1 MINQQGSLKKH
12 SVFLQGDKVRFI
24 WTSSHNHRSFNMK
37 LRKGMSLRD
46 WITLGAAVVLITT
59 AFVWGMRCG
68 AENST
73 QTIVTSDTVKLK
85 EVISDTVIRWFEKIV
100 WKEVEPETIYVYA
113 DTIDVD
119 TIWGRWPEAI
129 IALDYGKGRL
139 SFTSLLP
146 VPDSQGV
153 REGIIKDY
161 SYRVGERFAI
171 RAKGEGF
178 HVRTKR
184 SGPRFEVGVGSGVR
198 LAGDTLQARVVPFA
212 HASLVYRG
220 LSLGP
225 RLDTKGL
232 HLTLQYTWRF

>member
-1 MINQQGSLKKH
+1 
-12 SVFLQGDKVRFI
+12 
-24 WTSSHNHRSFNMK
+24 MK
-37 LRKGMSLRD
+37 LRD
-46 WITLGAAVVLITT
+46 WITLSAAIVLIAAT
-59 AFVWGMRCG
+59 FILGMRCQAARSSQG
-68 AENST
+68 GVLRVHDTLWIS
-73 QTIVTSDTVKLK
+73 QIVRDTVL
-85 EVISDTVIRWFEKIV
+85 RWYERIV
-100 WKEVEPETIYVYA
+100 WKEVEPETVIVYA
-113 DTIDVD
+113 DTIRPD
-119 TIWGRWPEAI
+119 TVWGRWPEAI

-146 VPDSQGV
+146 VPDSLGA
-153 REGIIKDY
+153 REGILKDY

-171 RAKGEGF
+171 RTKGEGF

-198 LAGDTLQARVVPFA
+198 LAGDTLSARVVPFV

>member
-1 MINQQGSLKKH
+1 
-12 SVFLQGDKVRFI
+12 
-24 WTSSHNHRSFNMK
+24 MK
-37 LRKGMSLRD
+37 LRD
-46 WITLGAAVVLITT
+46 WITLSAAIVLIAA
-59 AFVWGMRCG
+59 AFILGMRCRG
-68 AENST
+68 GES
-73 QTIVTSDTVKLK
+73 QTVVLRVHDTLKISQIVRDTVL
-85 EVISDTVIRWFEKIV
+85 RWYERII
-100 WKEVEPETIYVYA
+100 WKEVEPETVVVYA
-113 DTIDVD
+113 DTIAPD

-146 VPDSQGV
+146 VADSEGA

-161 SYRVGERFAI
+161 SYKVGERFAI

-198 LAGDTLQARVVPFA
+198 LLGDTLQARVVPFIF
-212 HASLVYRG
+212 ASLVYRG